1 MRIFAQRIYNSFQ
14 MKHSI
19 ALYGLLSL
27 ALAMPN
33 PTSGQ
38 ADQKT
43 LFFISNSHLD
53 TQWNW
58 DVKTTINEYVRNT
71 MEQNFTRLDKYPN
84 LTFNFEGA
92 IRYMW
97 MKEYYPEQYAKLKT
111 YVQNGRWHISGCAV
125 DANDVMVSSAESIMR
140 NWLYAN
146 QFFKKEFGVRGGY
159 DVMLPDCF
167 GFSYA
172 LPSLARHC
180 GFKGFHT
187 AKLAWGSA
195 EYDQLPPFGIWQGV
209 DGSQIYAVYKPGAYD
224 NHEQYNKNMAN
235 DSEMAAITANNYNKY
250 GVAAEIRYVGP
261 RSDRGGALQD
271 NASSSGENTP
281 YWLNLSAQ
289 TNGAVK
295 VRIATPD
302 EIFDYLDQNKN
313 QKYHVKDGELP
324 MRTHGVG
331 SYTSRT
337 MLKLWN
343 RRNELLADATEKS
356 ASLAQ
361 WLGVQAY
368 PQTAINDAWVRNL
381 WQAHHDGITGT
392 SIPNAYLYSMN
403 DYVLVNKTLANL
415 LKTTTGNIVRAMD
428 TQTEGMPVVVYN
440 PLSFQRT
447 DIVEARLTMPAKP
460 EGLRVFDKDG
470 KEVLSQISSYDDKTG
485 EVVFLFAATV
495 PSLGYAVYDVRF
507 GEASQLTSS
516 LQMNRRSRQLS
527 NGNYRLTLSETGDPS
542 LLIDLANNRQ
552 VLSASQLQMIYDHE
566 DTWPSW
572 EISYTDILRTPTAVD
587 ENVSI
592 TKAEDG
598 PLRKSFRVVKEKDGS
613 QFVQYIR
620 MNALD
625 NRIDIVSEVDWQSHE
640 RMLKANFQMAFSNP
654 KATYDISLGTI
665 ERGNRTADCY
675 EVQGH
680 QWADMSMIDGSYGL
694 SILNDCKYGWDKPTD
709 NSLRLTLIHTPSTGN
724 SYTYQADQDLGVNL
738 FTYSLFPH
746 QGKWSELTQKAAS
759 QLNQPLVAVAAPKHE
774 GALGK
779 EVEFLSVSTD
789 QVAVKAVKKAEETN
803 ELIVRV
809 YEWAGQQHDQVTLTF
824 PTRVLSAREVNG
836 LEEQVGSATTSD
848 NTLTFSISKYQP
860 KTFAVTLAAATTPT
874 DEQTDVAVS
883 LPYNVDMMSYDSKKN
898 DALKS
903 APYAY
908 PAELVPDEVTADGI
922 SFVMGN
928 RSDGQK
934 NAVRCSGQT
943 IDLPA
948 AGRKLYLLAASTE
961 PTGTVGEFVVG
972 DQTYQFEV
980 PYYGGTLGKLDSPYN
995 GGTHYRKQDVALT
1008 TTHSHHISGNSDEQ
1022 YRFLYIYRF
1031 AITLPEGASQ
1041 LKLPSNSSLMVYAA
1055 TVSDT
1060 QVDDI
1065 QPLTTLQTYI
1075 DYQELG
1081 SLSDDGCGEWI
1092 KPSTIV
1098 ASHQNNA
1105 NESAKMAA
1113 DRDEL
1118 TKWCVTASQSQTP
1131 YLEYRFSEPHEICQ
1145 WMVLNAGSESD
1156 DFVTCACK
1164 LQRYDNGKWIDV
1176 DVISGNRD
1184 NKIVRG
1190 VTPFTTD
1197 RVRLQMI
1204 QGEQSGYTTRI
1215 YEFGVYGKPRKVTA
1229 IQQPTTVA
1237 PTSAIRLLG
1246 NSPNPCQGST
1256 QIRCQVPAGIQQ
1268 VTLNILSYDGRI
1280 VCRED
1285 YQVSEGDQTL
1295 LWSGH
1300 LPNGIYLY
1308 RLSTADNR
1316 HSNTQRLIFHK

>member
-1 MRIFAQRIYNSFQ
+1 

-111 YVQNGRWHISGCAV
+111 YVHNGRWHISGCAV

-640 RMLKANFQMAFSNP
+640 RMLKANFQMAFNNP

-680 QWADMSMIDGSYGL
+680 QWADMSTIDGSYGL

-774 GALGK
+774 GTLGK

-789 QVAVKAVKKAEETN
+789 QVAVKAVKKAEESN
-803 ELIVRV
+803 KLIVRV
-809 YEWAGQQHDQVTLTF
+809 YEWAGQQHDKVTLTF

-860 KTFAVTLAAATTPT
+860 KTFAVTLAPAMTPT

-1060 QVDDI
+1060 QADDI

-1131 YLEYRFSEPHEICQ
+1131 YLEYRFSELHEICQ

-1156 DFVTCACK
+1156 DFVTRACK
-1164 LQRYDNGKWIDV
+1164 LQRYANGKWIDV

-1215 YEFGVYGKPRKVTA
+1215 YEFGVYGKPRTVSA

-1285 YQVSEGDQTL
+1285 YQVSEGNQTL

-1316 HSNTQRLIFHK
+1316 HSNTQRLIYHK

>member
-1 MRIFAQRIYNSFQ
+1 

-58 DVKTTINEYVRNT
+58 DVKTTINEYIRNT

-172 LPSLARHC
+172 LPSLAKHC

-368 PQTAINDAWVRNL
+368 PQKAINDAWVRNL

-403 DYVLVNKTLANL
+403 DYVLVNKTLGNL

-428 TQTEGMPVVVYN
+428 TQTVGMPVVVYN

-460 EGLRVFDKDG
+460 KGLRVFDKDG
-470 KEVLSQISSYDDKTG
+470 KEVLSQISSYDEKTG

-516 LQMNRRSRQLS
+516 LRMNRRSRQLS
-527 NGNYRLTLSETGDPS
+527 NGNYRLTLSEKGDPS
-542 LLIDLANNRQ
+542 LLIDLVNNRQ

-640 RMLKANFQMAFSNP
+640 RMLKANFQMAFNNP

-680 QWADMSMIDGSYGL
+680 QWADMSTIDGSYGL

-709 NSLRLTLIHTPSTGN
+709 SSLRLTLIHTPSTGN

-809 YEWAGQQHDQVTLTF
+809 YEWAGQQHDKVTLTF
-824 PTRVLSAREVNG
+824 PKRVLSAREVNG
-836 LEEQVGSATTSD
+836 LEEPIGSATTSN

-860 KTFAVTLAAATTPT
+860 KTFAVRLAAAKTPT

-883 LPYNVDMMSYDSKKN
+883 LPYNVDMMSFDSKKN
-898 DALKS
+898 DALNS

-908 PAELVPDEVTADGI
+908 PAELVPDVVTADGI

-928 RSDGQK
+928 RSDGQN

-943 IDLPA
+943 IGLPA

-980 PYYGGTLGKLDSPYN
+980 PYYSGTLGQLDSPYN

-1060 QVDDI
+1060 QADDI
-1065 QPLTTLQTYI
+1065 QPLTTLQTNI

-1092 KPSTIV
+1092 KPSYIV

-1118 TKWCVTASQSQTP
+1118 TKWCVTAGKSQAP
-1131 YLEYRFSEPHEICQ
+1131 YLEYRFSEPREICQ

-1156 DFVTCACK
+1156 DYVTRACK

-1190 VTPFTTD
+1190 VTPFTTK

-1215 YEFGVYGKPRKVTA
+1215 YEFGVYGKPRTVTA

-1237 PTSAIRLLG
+1237 PTSVIRLLG

-1285 YQVSEGDQTL
+1285 YQVSEGNQTL

-1316 HSNTQRLIFHK
+1316 HSNTQRLIYHK

>member
-1 MRIFAQRIYNSFQ
+1 

-27 ALAMPN
+27 ALAIPN

-84 LTFNFEGA
+84 LKFNFEGA

-195 EYDQLPPFGIWQGV
+195 VYDQLPPFGIWQGV

-302 EIFDYLDQNKN
+302 EIFDYLDKNKN

-324 MRTHGVG
+324 MRSHGVG

-368 PQTAINDAWVRNL
+368 PQKAINDAWVRNL

-403 DYVLVNKTLANL
+403 DYVLVNKTLGNL

-470 KEVLSQISSYDDKTG
+470 KEVLSQISSYDKKTG

-495 PSLGYAVYDVRF
+495 PSLGYSVYDVRF

-516 LQMNRRSRQLS
+516 LRMDRRSHQLS

-542 LLIDLANNRQ
+542 QLIDLANNRQ

-572 EISYTDILRTPTAVD
+572 EISYTDILRTPTAVN

-640 RMLKANFQMAFSNP
+640 RMLKANFQMAFNNP

-680 QWADMSMIDGSYGL
+680 QWADMSTIDGSYGL

-709 NSLRLTLIHTPSTGN
+709 SSLRLTLIHTPSTGN

-809 YEWAGQQHDQVTLTF
+809 YEWAGQQHDKVTLTF
-824 PTRVLSAREVNG
+824 PKRVLSAREVNG
-836 LEEQVGSATTSD
+836 LEEPVGSATTS
-848 NTLTFSISKYQP
+848 NKTLTFSISKYQP
-860 KTFAVTLAAATTPT
+860 KTFAVRLAPAKTPT
-874 DEQTDVAVS
+874 DEQTDDAVS

-898 DALKS
+898 DALRS

-908 PAELVPDEVTADGI
+908 PAELVPDVVTADGI

-948 AGRKLYLLAASTE
+948 SGRKLYLLAASTE

-980 PYYGGTLGKLDSPYN
+980 PYYGGTLGQLDSPYN

-1060 QVDDI
+1060 QADDI
-1065 QPLTTLQTYI
+1065 QPLTTLQTNI

-1081 SLSDDGCGEWI
+1081 SLSDDDCGEWI
-1092 KPSTIV
+1092 KPSNIW
-1098 ASHQNNA
+1098 ASHKNNA

-1131 YLEYRFSEPHEICQ
+1131 YLEYRFSEPREICQ

-1156 DFVTCACK
+1156 DYVTRACK

-1176 DVISGNRD
+1176 DEISGNRD

-1190 VTPFTTD
+1190 VTPFTTK

-1215 YEFGVYGKPRKVTA
+1215 YEFGVYGKPRTVTA

-1237 PTSAIRLLG
+1237 PTSVIRLLG

-1285 YQVSEGDQTL
+1285 YQVSEGNQTL

-1316 HSNTQRLIFHK
+1316 HSNTQRLIYHK

>member
-1 MRIFAQRIYNSFQ
+1 

-84 LTFNFEGA
+84 LKFNFEGA

-302 EIFDYLDQNKN
+302 EIFDYLDKNKN

-324 MRTHGVG
+324 MRSHGVG

-368 PQTAINDAWVRNL
+368 PQKAINDAWVRNL
-381 WQAHHDGITGT
+381 WQSHHDGITGT

-403 DYVLVNKTLANL
+403 DYVLVNKTLGNL

-470 KEVLSQISSYDDKTG
+470 KEVLSQISSYDEKTG

-516 LQMNRRSRQLS
+516 LRMDRRSHQLS

-542 LLIDLANNRQ
+542 QLIDLANNRQ

-572 EISYTDILRTPTAVD
+572 EISYTDILRTPTAVN
-587 ENVSI
+587 ENVNI

-640 RMLKANFQMAFSNP
+640 RMLKANFQMAFNNP

-680 QWADMSMIDGSYGL
+680 QWADMSTIDGSYGL

-709 NSLRLTLIHTPSTGN
+709 SSLRLTLIHTPSTGN

-789 QVAVKAVKKAEETN
+789 QVAVKAVKKAEESN
-803 ELIVRV
+803 KLIVRV
-809 YEWAGQQHDQVTLTF
+809 YEWAGQQHDKVTLTF

-836 LEEQVGSATTSD
+836 LEEPVGSATTS
-848 NTLTFSISKYQP
+848 NKTLTFSISKYQP
-860 KTFAVTLAAATTPT
+860 KTFAVTLAAAKTPT
-874 DEQTDVAVS
+874 DKQTDDAVS

-898 DALKS
+898 DALRS

-908 PAELVPDEVTADGI
+908 PAELVPDVVTADGI

-928 RSDGQK
+928 RSDGQN

-980 PYYGGTLGKLDSPYN
+980 PYYGGTLGQLDSPYN

-1008 TTHSHHISGNSDEQ
+1008 TTHSHHIKGNSDEQ

-1060 QVDDI
+1060 QADDI

-1092 KPSTIV
+1092 KPSLIW
-1098 ASHQNNA
+1098 ASHKNND

-1156 DFVTCACK
+1156 DYVTRACK

-1176 DVISGNRD
+1176 DVISDNRD

-1190 VTPFTTD
+1190 VTPFTTN

-1215 YEFGVYGKPRKVTA
+1215 YEFGVYGKPRTVTA

-1285 YQVSEGDQTL
+1285 YQVSEGNQTL

-1316 HSNTQRLIFHK
+1316 HSNTQRLIYHK

>member
-1 MRIFAQRIYNSFQ
+1 

-209 DGSQIYAVYKPGAYD
+209 DGSQVYAVYKPGAYD

-447 DIVEARLTMPAKP
+447 DIVEARLTMPAQP

-507 GEASQLTSS
+507 GEPSRLTSS

-640 RMLKANFQMAFSNP
+640 RMLKANFQMAFNNP

-680 QWADMSMIDGSYGL
+680 QWADMSTIDGSYGL

-860 KTFAVTLAAATTPT
+860 KTFAVTLAPAMTPT

-1060 QVDDI
+1060 QADDI

-1118 TKWCVTASQSQTP
+1118 TKWCVTAGKSQTP

-1156 DFVTCACK
+1156 DYVTRACK

-1215 YEFGVYGKPRKVTA
+1215 YEFGVYGKPRTVTA

-1316 HSNTQRLIFHK
+1316 HSNTQRLIYHK

>member
-1 MRIFAQRIYNSFQ
+1 

-27 ALAMPN
+27 ALAIPN

-302 EIFDYLDQNKN
+302 EIFDYLDKNKN

-324 MRTHGVG
+324 MRSHGVG

-368 PQTAINDAWVRNL
+368 PQKAINDAWVRNL

-470 KEVLSQISSYDDKTG
+470 KEVLSQISSYDEKTG

-542 LLIDLANNRQ
+542 QLIDLANNRQ

-572 EISYTDILRTPTAVD
+572 EISYTDILRTPTAVN
-587 ENVSI
+587 ENVNI

-640 RMLKANFQMAFSNP
+640 RMLKANFQMAFNNP

-680 QWADMSMIDGSYGL
+680 QWADMSTIDGSYGL

-709 NSLRLTLIHTPSTGN
+709 SSLRLTLIHTPSTGN
-724 SYTYQADQDLGVNL
+724 SYTYQANQDLGVNL

-789 QVAVKAVKKAEETN
+789 QVAVKAVKKAEESN
-803 ELIVRV
+803 KLIVRV
-809 YEWAGQQHDQVTLTF
+809 YEWAGQQHDKVTLTF

-836 LEEQVGSATTSD
+836 LEEPVGSATTS
-848 NTLTFSISKYQP
+848 NKTLTFSISKYQP
-860 KTFAVTLAAATTPT
+860 KTFAVTLAAAKTPT
-874 DEQTDVAVS
+874 DEQTDDAVS

-898 DALKS
+898 DALRS

-908 PAELVPDEVTADGI
+908 PAELVPDVVTADGI

-928 RSDGQK
+928 RSDGQN

-980 PYYGGTLGKLDSPYN
+980 PYYGGTLGQLDSPYN

-1041 LKLPSNSSLMVYAA
+1041 LKLPYNSNLMVYAA

-1060 QVDDI
+1060 QADDI
-1065 QPLTTLQTYI
+1065 QPLTTLQTNI

-1092 KPSTIV
+1092 KPSYIW
-1098 ASHQNNA
+1098 ASHKNNA

-1131 YLEYRFSEPHEICQ
+1131 CLEYRFSEPREICQ

-1156 DFVTCACK
+1156 DYVTRACK

-1190 VTPFTTD
+1190 VTPFTTN

-1215 YEFGVYGKPRKVTA
+1215 YEFGVYGKPRTVTA

-1237 PTSAIRLLG
+1237 PTSVIRLLG

-1285 YQVSEGDQTL
+1285 YQVSEGNQTL

-1316 HSNTQRLIFHK
+1316 HSNTQRLIYHK

>member
-1 MRIFAQRIYNSFQ
+1 

-33 PTSGQ
+33 PTSAQ

-58 DVKTTINEYVRNT
+58 DVKTTINEYIRNT

-84 LTFNFEGA
+84 LKFNFEGA

-111 YVQNGRWHISGCAV
+111 YVHNGRWHISGCAV

-302 EIFDYLDQNKN
+302 EIFDYLDKNKN

-368 PQTAINDAWVRNL
+368 PQKAINDAWVRNL
-381 WQAHHDGITGT
+381 WQSHHDGITGT

-403 DYVLVNKTLANL
+403 DYVLVNKTLGNL

-470 KEVLSQISSYDDKTG
+470 KEVLSQISSYDEKTG

-516 LQMNRRSRQLS
+516 LRMDRLSHQLS

-542 LLIDLANNRQ
+542 QLIDLANNRQ

-572 EISYTDILRTPTAVD
+572 EISYTDILRTPTAVN

-640 RMLKANFQMAFSNP
+640 RMLKANFQMAFNNP

-680 QWADMSMIDGSYGL
+680 QWADMSTIDGSYGL

-774 GALGK
+774 GTLGK
-779 EVEFLSVSTD
+779 EIEFLSVSTD
-789 QVAVKAVKKAEETN
+789 QVAVKAVKKAEESN
-803 ELIVRV
+803 KLIVRV
-809 YEWAGQQHDQVTLTF
+809 YEWAGQQHDKVTLTF

-836 LEEQVGSATTSD
+836 LEEPVGSATTS
-848 NTLTFSISKYQP
+848 NKTLTFSISKYQP
-860 KTFAVTLAAATTPT
+860 KTFAVTLAAAKTPT
-874 DEQTDVAVS
+874 DKQTDDAVS

-908 PAELVPDEVTADGI
+908 PAELVPDVVTADGI

-928 RSDGQK
+928 RSDGQN

-980 PYYGGTLGKLDSPYN
+980 PYYGGTLGQLDSPYN

-1008 TTHSHHISGNSDEQ
+1008 TTHSHHIKGNSDEQ

-1060 QVDDI
+1060 QADDI

-1092 KPSTIV
+1092 KPSLIW
-1098 ASHQNNA
+1098 ASHKNND

-1156 DFVTCACK
+1156 DYVTRACK

-1176 DVISGNRD
+1176 DVISDNRD

-1190 VTPFTTD
+1190 VTPFTTN

-1215 YEFGVYGKPRKVTA
+1215 YEFGVYGKPRTVTA

-1237 PTSAIRLLG
+1237 PTSAIHLLG

-1285 YQVSEGDQTL
+1285 YQVSEGNQTL

-1316 HSNTQRLIFHK
+1316 HSNTQRLIYHK

>member
-1 MRIFAQRIYNSFQ
+1 M
-14 MKHSI
+14 
-19 ALYGLLSL
+19 SL

>member
-1 MRIFAQRIYNSFQ
+1 

-27 ALAMPN
+27 ALAIPN

-84 LTFNFEGA
+84 LKFNFEGA

-111 YVQNGRWHISGCAV
+111 YVHNGRWHISGCAV

-271 NASSSGENTP
+271 NAASSGENTP

-302 EIFDYLDQNKN
+302 EIFDYLDKNKN

-368 PQTAINDAWVRNL
+368 PQKAINDAWVRNL

-403 DYVLVNKTLANL
+403 DYVLVNKTLGNL

-470 KEVLSQISSYDDKTG
+470 KEVLSQISSYDEKTG

-495 PSLGYAVYDVRF
+495 PSLGYSVYDVRF

-516 LQMNRRSRQLS
+516 LRMDRRSHQLS

-542 LLIDLANNRQ
+542 QLIDLANNRQ

-572 EISYTDILRTPTAVD
+572 EISYTDILRTPTAVN

-640 RMLKANFQMAFSNP
+640 RMLKANFQMAFNNP

-680 QWADMSMIDGSYGL
+680 QWADMSTIDGSYGL

-709 NSLRLTLIHTPSTGN
+709 SSLRLTLIHTPSTGN

-789 QVAVKAVKKAEETN
+789 QVAVKAVKKAEESN
-803 ELIVRV
+803 KLIVRV
-809 YEWAGQQHDQVTLTF
+809 YEWAGQQHDKVTLTF

-836 LEEQVGSATTSD
+836 LEEPVGSATYS
-848 NTLTFSISKYQP
+848 NKTLTFSISKYQP
-860 KTFAVTLAAATTPT
+860 KTFAVTLAAAKTPT
-874 DEQTDVAVS
+874 DKQTDDAVS
-883 LPYNVDMMSYDSKKN
+883 LPYNVDMMSYDSKKS

-908 PAELVPDEVTADGI
+908 PAELVPDVVTADGI

-928 RSDGQK
+928 RSDGQN

-980 PYYGGTLGKLDSPYN
+980 PYYGGTLGQLDSPYN

-1008 TTHSHHISGNSDEQ
+1008 TTHSHHIKGNSDEQ

-1060 QVDDI
+1060 QADDI

-1092 KPSTIV
+1092 KPSLIW
-1098 ASHQNNA
+1098 ASHKNND

-1156 DFVTCACK
+1156 DYVTRACK

-1176 DVISGNRD
+1176 DVISDNRD

-1190 VTPFTTD
+1190 VTPFTTN

-1215 YEFGVYGKPRKVTA
+1215 YEFGVYGKPRTVTA

-1237 PTSAIRLLG
+1237 PTSAIHLLG

-1285 YQVSEGDQTL
+1285 YQVSEGNQTL

-1316 HSNTQRLIFHK
+1316 HSNTQRLIYHK

>member
-1 MRIFAQRIYNSFQ
+1 

-58 DVKTTINEYVRNT
+58 DVKTTINEYIRNT

-302 EIFDYLDQNKN
+302 EIFDYLDKNKN

-368 PQTAINDAWVRNL
+368 PQKAINDAWVRNL

-470 KEVLSQISSYDDKTG
+470 KEVLSQISSYDDTTG

-516 LQMNRRSRQLS
+516 LEMNRRSRQLS

-552 VLSASQLQMIYDHE
+552 VLNASQLQMIYDHE

-572 EISYTDILRTPTAVD
+572 EISYTDILRTPTAVN

-598 PLRKSFRVVKEKDGS
+598 PLRKSFKVVKEKDGS

-680 QWADMSMIDGSYGL
+680 QWADMSTIDGSYGL

-709 NSLRLTLIHTPSTGN
+709 SSLRLTLIHTPSTGN

-809 YEWAGQQHDQVTLTF
+809 YEWAGQQHDKVTLTF
-824 PTRVLSAREVNG
+824 PKRVLSAREVNG
-836 LEEQVGSATTSD
+836 LEEPIGSATTSN

-860 KTFAVTLAAATTPT
+860 KTFAVKLAAATTPT
-874 DEQTDVAVS
+874 DKQTDVAVS

-898 DALKS
+898 DALPS

-908 PAELVPDEVTADGI
+908 PAELVPDVVTADGI

-928 RSDGQK
+928 RSDGKK

-961 PTGTVGEFVVG
+961 PTGTIGEFVVG

-980 PYYGGTLGKLDSPYN
+980 PYYGGTLGQLDSPYN

-1031 AITLPEGASQ
+1031 AMTLPEGASQ

-1060 QVDDI
+1060 QADDI
-1065 QPLTTLQTYI
+1065 QPLTKLQTNI

-1092 KPSTIV
+1092 KPSYIRY
-1098 ASHQNNA
+1098 SHQNNA

-1131 YLEYRFSEPHEICQ
+1131 YLEYRFSEPREICQ

-1156 DFVTCACK
+1156 DYVTRACK

-1190 VTPFTTD
+1190 VTPFTTKG
-1197 RVRLQMI
+1197 VRLQMI

-1215 YEFGVYGKPRKVTA
+1215 YEFGVYGKPRTVTA

-1237 PTSAIRLLG
+1237 PTSVIRLLG

-1285 YQVSEGDQTL
+1285 YQVSEGNQTL

-1316 HSNTQRLIFHK
+1316 HSNTQRLIYHK

>member
-1 MRIFAQRIYNSFQ
+1 

-33 PTSGQ
+33 PTSAQ

-58 DVKTTINEYVRNT
+58 DVKTTINEYIRNT

-84 LTFNFEGA
+84 LKFNFEGA

-111 YVQNGRWHISGCAV
+111 YVHNGRWHISGCAV

-302 EIFDYLDQNKN
+302 EIFDYLDKNKN

-343 RRNELLADATEKS
+343 RRNELFADATEKS

-368 PQTAINDAWVRNL
+368 PQKAINDAWVRNL

-403 DYVLVNKTLANL
+403 DYVLVNKTLGNL

-470 KEVLSQISSYDDKTG
+470 KEVLSQISSYDEKTG

-516 LQMNRRSRQLS
+516 LRMDRSSHQLS

-542 LLIDLANNRQ
+542 QLIDLANNRQ

-572 EISYTDILRTPTAVD
+572 EISYTDILRTPTAVN

-640 RMLKANFQMAFSNP
+640 RMLKANFQMAFNNP

-680 QWADMSMIDGSYGL
+680 QWADMSTIDGSYGL

-709 NSLRLTLIHTPSTGN
+709 SSLRLTLIHTPSTGN

-789 QVAVKAVKKAEETN
+789 QVAVKAVKKAEESN
-803 ELIVRV
+803 KLIVRV
-809 YEWAGQQHDQVTLTF
+809 YEWAGQQHDKVTLTF

-836 LEEQVGSATTSD
+836 LEEPVGSATTR
-848 NTLTFSISKYQP
+848 NKTLTFSISKYQP
-860 KTFAVTLAAATTPT
+860 KTFAVTLADAKTPT
-874 DEQTDVAVS
+874 DEQTDDHVS

-908 PAELVPDEVTADGI
+908 PAELVPDVVTADGI

-928 RSDGQK
+928 RSDGQN

-980 PYYGGTLGKLDSPYN
+980 PYYGGTLGQLDSPYN

-1060 QVDDI
+1060 QADDI
-1065 QPLTTLQTYI
+1065 QPLTTLQTNI

-1081 SLSDDGCGEWI
+1081 SLSDDDCGEWI
-1092 KPSTIV
+1092 KPSYIW

-1131 YLEYRFSEPHEICQ
+1131 YLEYRFSEPREICQ

-1156 DFVTCACK
+1156 DYVTRACK

-1176 DVISGNRD
+1176 DEISGNRD

-1190 VTPFTTD
+1190 VTPFTTK

-1215 YEFGVYGKPRKVTA
+1215 YEFGVYGKPRTVTA

-1237 PTSAIRLLG
+1237 PTSVIRLLG

-1285 YQVSEGDQTL
+1285 YQVSEGNQTL

-1316 HSNTQRLIFHK
+1316 HSNTQRLIYHK

>member
-1 MRIFAQRIYNSFQ
+1 

-33 PTSGQ
+33 PTSAQ

-58 DVKTTINEYVRNT
+58 DVKTTINEYIRNT

-84 LTFNFEGA
+84 LKFNFEGA

-111 YVQNGRWHISGCAV
+111 YVHNGRWHISGCAV

-271 NASSSGENTP
+271 NAASSGENTP

-302 EIFDYLDQNKN
+302 EIFDYLDKNKN

-368 PQTAINDAWVRNL
+368 PQKAINDAWVRNL

-403 DYVLVNKTLANL
+403 DYVLVNKTLGNL

-447 DIVEARLTMPAKP
+447 DIVEARLTMPAQPK
-460 EGLRVFDKDG
+460 GLRVFDKDG
-470 KEVLSQISSYDDKTG
+470 KEVLSQISSYDEKTG

-516 LQMNRRSRQLS
+516 LRMDRRSHQLS

-542 LLIDLANNRQ
+542 QLIDLANNRQ

-572 EISYTDILRTPTAVD
+572 EISYTDILRTPTAVN
-587 ENVSI
+587 ENVNI

-640 RMLKANFQMAFSNP
+640 RMLKANFQMAFNNP

-680 QWADMSMIDGSYGL
+680 QWADMSTIDGSYGL

-709 NSLRLTLIHTPSTGN
+709 SSLRLTLIHTPSTGN

-789 QVAVKAVKKAEETN
+789 QVAVKAVKKAEESN
-803 ELIVRV
+803 KLIVRV
-809 YEWAGQQHDQVTLTF
+809 YEWAGQQHDKVTLTF

-836 LEEQVGSATTSD
+836 LEEPVGSATYS
-848 NTLTFSISKYQP
+848 NKTLTFSISKYQP
-860 KTFAVTLAAATTPT
+860 KTFAVTLAAAKTPT
-874 DEQTDVAVS
+874 DKQTDDAVS

-898 DALKS
+898 DALRS

-908 PAELVPDEVTADGI
+908 PAELVPDVVTADGI

-948 AGRKLYLLAASTE
+948 SGRKLYLLAASTE

-980 PYYGGTLGKLDSPYN
+980 PYYGGTLGQLDSPYN

-1060 QVDDI
+1060 QADDI
-1065 QPLTTLQTYI
+1065 QPLTTLQTNI

-1081 SLSDDGCGEWI
+1081 SLSDDDCGEWI
-1092 KPSTIV
+1092 KPSNIV
-1098 ASHQNNA
+1098 ASHQNND

-1131 YLEYRFSEPHEICQ
+1131 YLEYRFSEPREICQ

-1156 DFVTCACK
+1156 DYVTRDCK

-1176 DVISGNRD
+1176 DEISGNRD

-1190 VTPFTTD
+1190 VTPFTTK

-1215 YEFGVYGKPRKVTA
+1215 YEFGVYGKPRTVTA

-1237 PTSAIRLLG
+1237 PTSVIRLLG

-1285 YQVSEGDQTL
+1285 YQVSEGNQTL

-1316 HSNTQRLIFHK
+1316 HSNTQRLIYHK

>member
-1 MRIFAQRIYNSFQ
+1 

-19 ALYGLLSL
+19 VLYGLLSL

-53 TQWNW
+53 SQWNW

-71 MEQNFTRLDKYPN
+71 MEQNFTRLDKYPY
-84 LTFNFEGA
+84 LKFNFEGA

-172 LPSLARHC
+172 LPSLAKHC

-195 EYDQLPPFGIWQGV
+195 GYDQLPPFGIWQGV

-235 DSEMAAITANNYNKY
+235 DSEMAAITADNYNKY

-361 WLGVQAY
+361 WLGVQTY

-470 KEVLSQISSYDDKTG
+470 KEVLSQISSYDDTTG

-542 LLIDLANNRQ
+542 LLIDLANNRK

-640 RMLKANFQMAFSNP
+640 RMLKANFQMAFNNP

-680 QWADMSMIDGSYGL
+680 QWADMSTIDGSYGL

-709 NSLRLTLIHTPSTGN
+709 SSLRLTLIHTPSTGN

-779 EVEFLSVSTD
+779 EVEFLSVSSD

-809 YEWAGQQHDQVTLTF
+809 YEWAGQQHDKVNLTF
-824 PTRVLSAREVNG
+824 PARVLSAREVNG
-836 LEEQVGSATTSD
+836 LEEPIGSATTSA

-860 KTFAVTLAAATTPT
+860 KTFAVRLAAATTPA

-883 LPYNVDMMSYDSKKN
+883 LPYNVDMMSYESKKN

-908 PAELVPDEVTADGI
+908 PAELVPDVVTADGI

-928 RSDGQK
+928 RSDGQE

-948 AGRKLYLLAASTE
+948 AAGRKLYLLAASTE
-961 PTGTVGEFVVG
+961 ATGTVGEFVVG

-980 PYYGGTLGKLDSPYN
+980 PYYGGTLGQLDSPYN

-1022 YRFLYIYRF
+1022 YRFLYMYRF
-1031 AITLPEGASQ
+1031 AMTLPEGASQ
-1041 LKLPSNSSLMVYAA
+1041 LILPSNSSLMVYAA

-1060 QVDDI
+1060 QADDI

-1081 SLSDDGCGEWI
+1081 SLSDDACGEWI
-1092 KPSTIV
+1092 KPSNIW

-1118 TKWCVTASQSQTP
+1118 TKWCVTANQSQTP
-1131 YLEYRFSEPHEICQ
+1131 YLEYRFSEPREICQ

-1156 DFVTCACK
+1156 DYVTRACK
-1164 LQRYDNGKWIDV
+1164 LQRFDNGKWIDV

-1190 VTPFTTD
+1190 VTPFTTN

-1215 YEFGVYGKPRKVTA
+1215 YEFGVYGKPRTVTA

-1237 PTSAIRLLG
+1237 PTSTIRLLG

-1285 YQVSEGDQTL
+1285 YQVSEGNQTL

>member
-1 MRIFAQRIYNSFQ
+1 

-58 DVKTTINEYVRNT
+58 DVKTTINEYIRNT

-261 RSDRGGALQD
+261 HSDRGGALQD

-281 YWLNLSAQ
+281 CWLNLSAQ

-302 EIFDYLDQNKN
+302 EIFDYLDKNKN

-368 PQTAINDAWVRNL
+368 PQKAINDAWVRNL

-403 DYVLVNKTLANL
+403 DYVLVNKTLGNL

-428 TQTEGMPVVVYN
+428 TQTKGMPVVVYN

-470 KEVLSQISSYDDKTG
+470 KEVLSQISSYDDRTG

-495 PSLGYAVYDVRF
+495 LSLGYAVYDVRF

-516 LQMNRRSRQLS
+516 LRMNRRSRQLS
-527 NGNYRLTLSETGDPS
+527 NGNYRLTLSEKGDPS
-542 LLIDLANNRQ
+542 QLIDLANNRQ

-640 RMLKANFQMAFSNP
+640 RMLKANFQMAFNNP

-680 QWADMSMIDGSYGL
+680 QWADMSTTDGSYGL

-709 NSLRLTLIHTPSTGN
+709 SSLRLTLIHTPSTGN

-809 YEWAGQQHDQVTLTF
+809 YEWAGQQHDKVTLTF

-836 LEEQVGSATTSD
+836 LEEQVGSATTSN

-860 KTFAVTLAAATTPT
+860 KTFAVRLEPATTPT
-874 DEQTDVAVS
+874 DEQTDDAVS

-898 DALKS
+898 DALRS

-908 PAELVPDEVTADGI
+908 PAELVPDVVTADGI

-928 RSDGQK
+928 RSDGQN

-943 IDLPA
+943 IGLPA

-980 PYYGGTLGKLDSPYN
+980 PYYGGTLGQLDSPYN

-1060 QVDDI
+1060 QADDI
-1065 QPLTTLQTYI
+1065 QPLTKLQTNI

-1092 KPSTIV
+1092 KPSNIV

-1118 TKWCVTASQSQTP
+1118 TKWCVTAGKSQTP
-1131 YLEYRFSEPHEICQ
+1131 YLEYRFSEPREICQ

-1156 DFVTCACK
+1156 DYVTRACK

-1190 VTPFTTD
+1190 VTPFTTK

-1215 YEFGVYGKPRKVTA
+1215 YEFGVYGKPRTVTA

-1237 PTSAIRLLG
+1237 PTSVIRLLG

-1268 VTLNILSYDGRI
+1268 VTLNILSNDGRI

-1285 YQVSEGDQTL
+1285 YQVSEGNQTL

-1316 HSNTQRLIFHK
+1316 HSNTQRLIYHK

>member
-1 MRIFAQRIYNSFQ
+1 

-33 PTSGQ
+33 PTSAQ

-58 DVKTTINEYVRNT
+58 DVKTTINEYIRNT

-84 LTFNFEGA
+84 LKFNFEGA

-111 YVQNGRWHISGCAV
+111 YVHNGRWHISGCAV

-302 EIFDYLDQNKN
+302 EIFDYLDKNKN

-368 PQTAINDAWVRNL
+368 PQKAINDAWVRNL

-403 DYVLVNKTLANL
+403 DYVLVNKTLGNL

-470 KEVLSQISSYDDKTG
+470 KEVLSQISSYDEKTG

-516 LQMNRRSRQLS
+516 LRMDRSSHQLS

-542 LLIDLANNRQ
+542 QLIDLANNRQ

-572 EISYTDILRTPTAVD
+572 EISYTDILRTPTAVN

-640 RMLKANFQMAFSNP
+640 RMLKANFQMAFNNP

-680 QWADMSMIDGSYGL
+680 QWADMSTIDGSYGL

-709 NSLRLTLIHTPSTGN
+709 SSLRLTLIHTPSTGN

-789 QVAVKAVKKAEETN
+789 QVAVKAVKKAEESN
-803 ELIVRV
+803 KLIVRV
-809 YEWAGQQHDQVTLTF
+809 YEWAGQQHDKVTLTF

-836 LEEQVGSATTSD
+836 LEEPVGSATTR
-848 NTLTFSISKYQP
+848 NKTLTFSISKYQP
-860 KTFAVTLAAATTPT
+860 KTFAVTLADAKTPT
-874 DEQTDVAVS
+874 DEQTDDHVS

-908 PAELVPDEVTADGI
+908 PAELVPDVVTADGI

-928 RSDGQK
+928 RSDGQN

-980 PYYGGTLGKLDSPYN
+980 PYYGGTLGQLDSPYN

-1008 TTHSHHISGNSDEQ
+1008 TTHSHHIKGNSDEQ

-1041 LKLPSNSSLMVYAA
+1041 LKLPSNSNLMVYAA

-1060 QVDDI
+1060 QADDI

-1075 DYQELG
+1075 DYQEPG

-1092 KPSTIV
+1092 KPSLIW
-1098 ASHQNNA
+1098 ASHKNND

-1156 DFVTCACK
+1156 DYVTRACK

-1176 DVISGNRD
+1176 DVISDNRD

-1190 VTPFTTD
+1190 VTPFTTN

-1215 YEFGVYGKPRKVTA
+1215 YEFGVYGKPRTVTA

-1237 PTSAIRLLG
+1237 PTSAIHLLG

-1285 YQVSEGDQTL
+1285 YQVSEGNQTL

-1316 HSNTQRLIFHK
+1316 HSNTQRLIYHK

>member
-1 MRIFAQRIYNSFQ
+1 

-19 ALYGLLSL
+19 VLYGLLSL

-53 TQWNW
+53 SQWNW

-84 LTFNFEGA
+84 LKFNFEGA

-111 YVQNGRWHISGCAV
+111 YVQNGRWNISGCAV

-172 LPSLARHC
+172 LPSLAKHC

-195 EYDQLPPFGIWQGV
+195 GYDQLPPFGIWQGV

-235 DSEMAAITANNYNKY
+235 DSEMAAITADNYNKY

-361 WLGVQAY
+361 WLGVQTY

-381 WQAHHDGITGT
+381 WQAQHDGITGT

-470 KEVLSQISSYDDKTG
+470 KEVLSQISSYDDTTG

-542 LLIDLANNRQ
+542 LLIDLANNRK

-640 RMLKANFQMAFSNP
+640 RMLKANFQMAFNNP

-665 ERGNRTADCY
+665 ERGNRTSDCY

-680 QWADMSMIDGSYGL
+680 QWADMSTIDGSYGL

-709 NSLRLTLIHTPSTGN
+709 SSLRLTLIHTPATGN
-724 SYTYQADQDLGVNL
+724 SYTHQAHQDLGVNL

-809 YEWAGQQHDQVTLTF
+809 YEWAGQQHDKVTLTF

-836 LEEQVGSATTSD
+836 LEEPIGSATTSA

-860 KTFAVTLAAATTPT
+860 KTFAVRLAAATPPT
-874 DEQTDVAVS
+874 DKQTDVAVS
-883 LPYNVDMMSYDSKKN
+883 LPYNVDMMSYESKKN

-908 PAELVPDEVTADGI
+908 PAELVPDVVTADGI

-928 RSDGQK
+928 RSDGQE

-943 IDLPA
+943 IDLPAA

-980 PYYGGTLGKLDSPYN
+980 PYYGGTLGQLDSPYN

-1022 YRFLYIYRF
+1022 YRFLYMYRF
-1031 AITLPEGASQ
+1031 AMTLPEGASQ

-1060 QVDDI
+1060 QADDI

-1081 SLSDDGCGEWI
+1081 SLSDDACGEWI
-1092 KPSTIV
+1092 KPSYIR
-1098 ASHQNNA
+1098 ASHQNND

-1131 YLEYRFSEPHEICQ
+1131 YLEYRFSEPREICQ

-1156 DFVTCACK
+1156 DYVTRACK

-1190 VTPFTTD
+1190 VTPFTTN

-1204 QGEQSGYTTRI
+1204 QGEQSGYITRI
-1215 YEFGVYGKPRKVTA
+1215 YEFGVYGKPRTVTA

-1237 PTSAIRLLG
+1237 PTSTIRLLG

-1285 YQVSEGDQTL
+1285 YQVSEGNQTL

>member
-1 MRIFAQRIYNSFQ
+1 

-33 PTSGQ
+33 PTSAQ

-58 DVKTTINEYVRNT
+58 DVKTTINEYIRNT

-111 YVQNGRWHISGCAV
+111 YVHNGRWHISGCAV

-302 EIFDYLDQNKN
+302 EIFDYLDKNKN

-324 MRTHGVG
+324 MRSHGVG

-368 PQTAINDAWVRNL
+368 PQKAINDAWVRNL
-381 WQAHHDGITGT
+381 WQSHHDGITGT

-403 DYVLVNKTLANL
+403 DYVLVNKTLGNL

-470 KEVLSQISSYDDKTG
+470 KEVLSQISSYDEKTG

-516 LQMNRRSRQLS
+516 LRMDRLSHQLS

-542 LLIDLANNRQ
+542 QLIDLANNRQ

-572 EISYTDILRTPTAVD
+572 EISYTDILRTPTAVN

-640 RMLKANFQMAFSNP
+640 RMLKANFQMAFNNP

-680 QWADMSMIDGSYGL
+680 QWADMSTIDGSYGL

-774 GALGK
+774 GTLGK
-779 EVEFLSVSTD
+779 EIEFLSVSTD
-789 QVAVKAVKKAEETN
+789 QVAVKAVKKAEESN

-809 YEWAGQQHDQVTLTF
+809 YEWAGQQHDKVTLTF

-836 LEEQVGSATTSD
+836 LEEPVGSATTS
-848 NTLTFSISKYQP
+848 NKTLTFSISKYQP
-860 KTFAVTLAAATTPT
+860 KTFAVTLAAAKTPT
-874 DEQTDVAVS
+874 DKQTDDAVS

-908 PAELVPDEVTADGI
+908 PAELVPDVVTADGI

-928 RSDGQK
+928 RSDGQN

-980 PYYGGTLGKLDSPYN
+980 PYYGGTLGQLDSPYN

-1008 TTHSHHISGNSDEQ
+1008 TTHSHHIKGNSDEQ

-1060 QVDDI
+1060 QADDI

-1092 KPSTIV
+1092 KPSLIW
-1098 ASHQNNA
+1098 ASHKNND

-1156 DFVTCACK
+1156 DYVTRACK

-1176 DVISGNRD
+1176 DVISDNRD

-1190 VTPFTTD
+1190 VTPFTTN

-1215 YEFGVYGKPRKVTA
+1215 YEFGVYGKPRTVTA

-1237 PTSAIRLLG
+1237 PTSAIHLLG

-1285 YQVSEGDQTL
+1285 YQVSEGNQTL

-1316 HSNTQRLIFHK
+1316 HSNTQRLIYHK

>member
-1 MRIFAQRIYNSFQ
+1 

-19 ALYGLLSL
+19 VLYGLLSL

-53 TQWNW
+53 SQWNW

-235 DSEMAAITANNYNKY
+235 DSEMAAITADNYNKY

-361 WLGVQAY
+361 WLGVQTY

-381 WQAHHDGITGT
+381 WQAQHDGITGT

-470 KEVLSQISSYDDKTG
+470 KEVLSQISSYDDTTG

-542 LLIDLANNRQ
+542 LLIDLANNRK

-640 RMLKANFQMAFSNP
+640 RMLKANFQMAFNNP

-680 QWADMSMIDGSYGL
+680 QWADMSTIDGSYGL

-709 NSLRLTLIHTPSTGN
+709 SSLRLTLIHTPSTGN
-724 SYTYQADQDLGVNL
+724 SYTHQAHQDLGVNL

-779 EVEFLSVSTD
+779 EVKFLSVSTD

-809 YEWAGQQHDQVTLTF
+809 YEWAGQQHDKVTLTF
-824 PTRVLSAREVNG
+824 PKRVLSAREVNG
-836 LEEQVGSATTSD
+836 LEEPIGSATTSA

-860 KTFAVTLAAATTPT
+860 KTFAVTLAAATPPA
-874 DEQTDVAVS
+874 DKQTDVAVS
-883 LPYNVDMMSYDSKKN
+883 LPYNVDMMSYESKKN

-908 PAELVPDEVTADGI
+908 PAELVPDVVTADGI

-961 PTGTVGEFVVG
+961 ATGTVGEFVVG

-980 PYYGGTLGKLDSPYN
+980 PYYGGTLGQLDSPYN

-1022 YRFLYIYRF
+1022 YRFLYMYRF

-1060 QVDDI
+1060 QADDI

-1081 SLSDDGCGEWI
+1081 SLSDDACGEWI
-1092 KPSTIV
+1092 KPSNIW
-1098 ASHQNNA
+1098 ASHQNND

-1118 TKWCVTASQSQTP
+1118 TKWCVTANQSQTP
-1131 YLEYRFSEPHEICQ
+1131 CLEYRFSGPREICQ

-1156 DFVTCACK
+1156 DYVTRACK

-1204 QGEQSGYTTRI
+1204 QGEQSGYITRI
-1215 YEFGVYGKPRKVTA
+1215 YEFGVYGKPRTVTA

-1237 PTSAIRLLG
+1237 PTSTIRLLG

-1285 YQVSEGDQTL
+1285 YQVSEGNQTL

>member
-1 MRIFAQRIYNSFQ
+1 

-33 PTSGQ
+33 PTSAQ

-58 DVKTTINEYVRNT
+58 DVKTTINEYIRNT

-84 LTFNFEGA
+84 LKFNFEGA

-271 NASSSGENTP
+271 NAASSGENTP

-302 EIFDYLDQNKN
+302 EIFDYLDKNKN

-368 PQTAINDAWVRNL
+368 PQKAINDAWVRNL
-381 WQAHHDGITGT
+381 WQSHHDGITGT

-403 DYVLVNKTLANL
+403 DYVLVNKTLGNL

-470 KEVLSQISSYDDKTG
+470 KEVLSQISSYDEKTG

-495 PSLGYAVYDVRF
+495 PSLGYSVYDVRF

-516 LQMNRRSRQLS
+516 LRMDRRSHQLS

-542 LLIDLANNRQ
+542 QLIDLANNRQ

-572 EISYTDILRTPTAVD
+572 EISYTDILRTPTAVN

-640 RMLKANFQMAFSNP
+640 RMLKANFQMAFNNP

-680 QWADMSMIDGSYGL
+680 QWADMSTIDGSYGL

-709 NSLRLTLIHTPSTGN
+709 SSLRLTLIHTPSTGN

-789 QVAVKAVKKAEETN
+789 QVAVKAVKKAEESN

-809 YEWAGQQHDQVTLTF
+809 YEWAGQQHDKVTLTF

-836 LEEQVGSATTSD
+836 LEEPVGSATTS
-848 NTLTFSISKYQP
+848 NKTLTFSISKYQP
-860 KTFAVTLAAATTPT
+860 KTFAVTLAAAKTPT
-874 DEQTDVAVS
+874 DKQTDDAVS

-908 PAELVPDEVTADGI
+908 PAELVPDVVTADGI

-928 RSDGQK
+928 RSDGQN

-980 PYYGGTLGKLDSPYN
+980 PYYGGTLGQLDSPYN

-1008 TTHSHHISGNSDEQ
+1008 TTHSHHIKGNSDEQ

-1060 QVDDI
+1060 QADDI

-1092 KPSTIV
+1092 KPSLIW
-1098 ASHQNNA
+1098 ASHKNND

-1156 DFVTCACK
+1156 DYVTRACK

-1176 DVISGNRD
+1176 DVISDNRD

-1190 VTPFTTD
+1190 VTPFTTN

-1215 YEFGVYGKPRKVTA
+1215 YEFGVYGKPRTVTA

-1237 PTSAIRLLG
+1237 PTSAIHLLG

-1285 YQVSEGDQTL
+1285 YQVSEGNQTL

-1316 HSNTQRLIFHK
+1316 HSNTQRLIYHK

>member
-1 MRIFAQRIYNSFQ
+1 

-19 ALYGLLSL
+19 VLYGLLSL

-53 TQWNW
+53 SQWNW

-172 LPSLARHC
+172 LPSLAKHC

-195 EYDQLPPFGIWQGV
+195 GYDQLPPFGIWQGV

-235 DSEMAAITANNYNKY
+235 DSEMAAITADNYNKY

-313 QKYHVKDGELP
+313 QKYHVKDDELP

-361 WLGVQAY
+361 WLGVQTY

-381 WQAHHDGITGT
+381 WQAQHDGITGT

-470 KEVLSQISSYDDKTG
+470 KEVLSQISSYDDTTG

-542 LLIDLANNRQ
+542 LLIDLANNRK

-640 RMLKANFQMAFSNP
+640 RMLKANFQMAFNNP

-680 QWADMSMIDGSYGL
+680 QWADMSTIDGSYGL

-709 NSLRLTLIHTPSTGN
+709 SSLRLTLIHTPSTGN
-724 SYTYQADQDLGVNL
+724 SYTHQAHQDLGVNL

-779 EVEFLSVSTD
+779 EVKFLSVSTD

-809 YEWAGQQHDQVTLTF
+809 YEWAGQQHDKVTLTF
-824 PTRVLSAREVNG
+824 PKRVLSAREVNG
-836 LEEQVGSATTSD
+836 LEEPIGSATTSA

-860 KTFAVTLAAATTPT
+860 KTFAVTLAAATPPA
-874 DEQTDVAVS
+874 DKQTDVAVS
-883 LPYNVDMMSYDSKKN
+883 LPYNVDMMSYESKKN

-908 PAELVPDEVTADGI
+908 PAELVPDVVTADGI

-961 PTGTVGEFVVG
+961 ATGTVGEFVVG

-980 PYYGGTLGKLDSPYN
+980 PYYGGTLGQLDSPYN

-1022 YRFLYIYRF
+1022 YRFLYMYRF

-1060 QVDDI
+1060 QADDI

-1081 SLSDDGCGEWI
+1081 SLSDDACGEWI
-1092 KPSTIV
+1092 KPSNIW
-1098 ASHQNNA
+1098 ASHQNND

-1118 TKWCVTASQSQTP
+1118 TKWCVTANQSQTP
-1131 YLEYRFSEPHEICQ
+1131 CLEYRFSGPREICQ

-1156 DFVTCACK
+1156 DYVTRACK

-1204 QGEQSGYTTRI
+1204 QGEQSGYITRI
-1215 YEFGVYGKPRKVTA
+1215 YEFGVYGKPRTVTA

-1237 PTSAIRLLG
+1237 PTSTIRLLG

-1285 YQVSEGDQTL
+1285 YQVSEGNQTL

>member
-1 MRIFAQRIYNSFQ
+1 

-19 ALYGLLSL
+19 VLYGLLSL

-235 DSEMAAITANNYNKY
+235 DSEMAAITADNYNKY

-361 WLGVQAY
+361 WLGVQTY

-447 DIVEARLTMPAKP
+447 DIVEARLTMPAQP

-470 KEVLSQISSYDDKTG
+470 KEVLSQISSYDDTTG

-542 LLIDLANNRQ
+542 QLIDLANNRQ

-640 RMLKANFQMAFSNP
+640 RMLKANFQMAFNNP

-680 QWADMSMIDGSYGL
+680 QWADMSTIDGSYGL

-709 NSLRLTLIHTPSTGN
+709 SSLRLTLIHTPSTGN

-759 QLNQPLVAVAAPKHE
+759 QLNQPLVAVTAPKHE

-836 LEEQVGSATTSD
+836 LEEQVGSAAISD

-860 KTFAVTLAAATTPT
+860 KTFAVTLAAAMTPT

-908 PAELVPDEVTADGI
+908 PAELVPDVVTADGI

-961 PTGTVGEFVVG
+961 ATGTVGEFVVG

-980 PYYGGTLGKLDSPYN
+980 PYYGGTLGQLDSPYN

-1022 YRFLYIYRF
+1022 YRFLYMYRF
-1031 AITLPEGASQ
+1031 AMTLPEGASQ
-1041 LKLPSNSSLMVYAA
+1041 LILPSNSSLMVYAA

-1060 QVDDI
+1060 QADDI

-1092 KPSTIV
+1092 TPSTIV
-1098 ASHQNNA
+1098 ASHQIND

-1131 YLEYRFSEPHEICQ
+1131 YLEYRFSEPREICQ
-1145 WMVLNAGSESD
+1145 WMVLNAGSESGD
-1156 DFVTCACK
+1156 YVTHACK
-1164 LQRYDNGKWIDV
+1164 LQRYANGNWIDV

-1215 YEFGVYGKPRKVTA
+1215 YEFGVYGKPRTVTA

-1246 NSPNPCQGST
+1246 NSPNPCHGST
-1256 QIRCQVPAGIQQ
+1256 QIRCQVPAGIQR
-1268 VTLNILSYDGRI
+1268 VALNILSYDGRI

>member
-1 MRIFAQRIYNSFQ
+1 

-19 ALYGLLSL
+19 ALYGLLTL

-84 LTFNFEGA
+84 LKFNFEGA

-172 LPSLARHC
+172 LPSLAKHC

-302 EIFDYLDQNKN
+302 EIFDYLDKNKN

-368 PQTAINDAWVRNL
+368 PQKAINDAWVRNL

-403 DYVLVNKTLANL
+403 DYVLVNKTLGNL

-428 TQTEGMPVVVYN
+428 TRTEGMPVVVYN

-470 KEVLSQISSYDDKTG
+470 KEVLSQISSYDEKTG

-516 LQMNRRSRQLS
+516 LRMNRRSRQLS
-527 NGNYRLTLSETGDPS
+527 NGNYRLNLSETGDPS
-542 LLIDLANNRQ
+542 QLIDLANNRQ

-572 EISYTDILRTPTAVD
+572 EISYTDILRTPTAVN

-640 RMLKANFQMAFSNP
+640 RMLKANFQMAFNNP

-680 QWADMSMIDGSYGL
+680 QWADMSTTDGSYGL

-709 NSLRLTLIHTPSTGN
+709 SSLRLTLIHTPSTGN

-779 EVEFLSVSTD
+779 EVEFISVSTD

-809 YEWAGQQHDQVTLTF
+809 YEWAGQQHDKVTLTF
-824 PTRVLSAREVNG
+824 PKRVLSAREVNG
-836 LEEQVGSATTSD
+836 LEEPIGSATTRN

-860 KTFAVTLAAATTPT
+860 KTFAVRLAAATTPT
-874 DEQTDVAVS
+874 DEQTDDAVS

-908 PAELVPDEVTADGI
+908 PAELVPDVVTADGI

-928 RSDGQK
+928 RSDGQN

-980 PYYGGTLGKLDSPYN
+980 PYYGGTLGQLDSPYN
-995 GGTHYRKQDVALT
+995 GGTRYRKQDVALT

-1060 QVDDI
+1060 QADDI
-1065 QPLTTLQTYI
+1065 QPLTTLQTNI

-1081 SLSDDGCGEWI
+1081 SLSDDCCGEWI
-1092 KPSTIV
+1092 KPSYIL

-1131 YLEYRFSEPHEICQ
+1131 CLEYRFSEPREICQ

-1156 DFVTCACK
+1156 DYVTRACK

-1190 VTPFTTD
+1190 VTPFTTN

-1215 YEFGVYGKPRKVTA
+1215 YEFGVYGKPRTVTA

-1285 YQVSEGDQTL
+1285 YQVSEGNQTL

-1316 HSNTQRLIFHK
+1316 HSNTQRLIYHK

>member
-1 MRIFAQRIYNSFQ
+1 

-27 ALAMPN
+27 ALAIPN

-58 DVKTTINEYVRNT
+58 DVKTTINEYIRNT

-302 EIFDYLDQNKN
+302 EIFDYLDKNKN

-324 MRTHGVG
+324 MRSHGVG

-368 PQTAINDAWVRNL
+368 PQKAINDAWVRNL

-470 KEVLSQISSYDDKTG
+470 KEVLSQISSYDEKTG

-542 LLIDLANNRQ
+542 QLIDLANNRQ

-572 EISYTDILRTPTAVD
+572 EISYTDILRTPTAVN
-587 ENVSI
+587 ENVNI

-640 RMLKANFQMAFSNP
+640 RMLKANFQMAFNNP

-680 QWADMSMIDGSYGL
+680 QWADMSTIDGSYGL

-709 NSLRLTLIHTPSTGN
+709 SSLRLTLIHTPSTGN
-724 SYTYQADQDLGVNL
+724 SYTYQANQDLGVNL

-789 QVAVKAVKKAEETN
+789 QVAVKAVKKAEESN
-803 ELIVRV
+803 KLIVRV
-809 YEWAGQQHDQVTLTF
+809 YEWAGQQHDKVTLTF

-836 LEEQVGSATTSD
+836 LEEPVGSATTS
-848 NTLTFSISKYQP
+848 NKTLTFSISKYQP
-860 KTFAVTLAAATTPT
+860 KTFAVTLAAAKTPT
-874 DEQTDVAVS
+874 DEQTDDAVS

-898 DALKS
+898 DALRS

-908 PAELVPDEVTADGI
+908 PAELVPDVVTADGI

-928 RSDGQK
+928 RSDGQN

-980 PYYGGTLGKLDSPYN
+980 PYYGGTLGQLDSPYN

-1041 LKLPSNSSLMVYAA
+1041 LKLPYNSNLMVYAA

-1060 QVDDI
+1060 QADDI
-1065 QPLTTLQTYI
+1065 QPLTTLQTNI

-1092 KPSTIV
+1092 KPSLIW
-1098 ASHQNNA
+1098 ASHKNNA

-1131 YLEYRFSEPHEICQ
+1131 CLEYRFSEPREICQ

-1156 DFVTCACK
+1156 DYVTRACK

-1176 DVISGNRD
+1176 DVISDNRD

-1190 VTPFTTD
+1190 VTPFTTN

-1215 YEFGVYGKPRKVTA
+1215 YEFGVYGKPRTVTA

-1237 PTSAIRLLG
+1237 PTSVIRLLG

-1285 YQVSEGDQTL
+1285 YQVSEGNQTL

-1316 HSNTQRLIFHK
+1316 HSNTQRLIYHK

>member
-1 MRIFAQRIYNSFQ
+1 

-111 YVQNGRWHISGCAV
+111 YVHNGRWHISGCAV

-172 LPSLARHC
+172 LPSLAKHC

-324 MRTHGVG
+324 MRSHGVG

-368 PQTAINDAWVRNL
+368 PQKAINDAWVRNL

-403 DYVLVNKTLANL
+403 DYVLVNKTLGNL

-460 EGLRVFDKDG
+460 KGLRVFDKDG
-470 KEVLSQISSYDDKTG
+470 KEVLSQISSYDEKTG

-516 LQMNRRSRQLS
+516 LRMNRRSRQLS

-542 LLIDLANNRQ
+542 QLIDLANNRQ

-640 RMLKANFQMAFSNP
+640 RMLKANFQMAFNNP

-680 QWADMSMIDGSYGL
+680 QWADMSTTDGSYGL

-709 NSLRLTLIHTPSTGN
+709 SSLRLTLIHTPSTGN

-809 YEWAGQQHDQVTLTF
+809 YEWAGQQHDKVTLTF

-836 LEEQVGSATTSD
+836 LEEQVGSATTSN

-860 KTFAVTLAAATTPT
+860 KTFAVRLAAATTHT
-874 DEQTDVAVS
+874 DEQTDDAVS
-883 LPYNVDMMSYDSKKN
+883 LPYNVDMMSYDSKKD
-898 DALKS
+898 DALKN

-908 PAELVPDEVTADGI
+908 PAELVPDVVTADGI

-928 RSDGQK
+928 RSDGQN

-943 IDLPA
+943 IGLPA

-961 PTGTVGEFVVG
+961 PTGTIGEFVVG

-980 PYYGGTLGKLDSPYN
+980 PYYGGTLGQLDSPYN

-1041 LKLPSNSSLMVYAA
+1041 LKLPKNSNLMVYAA

-1060 QVDDI
+1060 QADDI
-1065 QPLTTLQTYI
+1065 QPLTTLQTNI

-1081 SLSDDGCGEWI
+1081 SLSDDDCGEWI
-1092 KPSTIV
+1092 KPSYIV
-1098 ASHQNNA
+1098 ASHENNA

-1118 TKWCVTASQSQTP
+1118 TKWCVTAGKSQTP
-1131 YLEYRFSEPHEICQ
+1131 YLEYRFSEPREICQ

-1156 DFVTCACK
+1156 DYVTRACK

-1190 VTPFTTD
+1190 VTPFTTK

-1215 YEFGVYGKPRKVTA
+1215 YEFGVYGKPRTVTA

-1237 PTSAIRLLG
+1237 PTSVIRLLG

-1285 YQVSEGDQTL
+1285 YQVSEGNQTL

-1316 HSNTQRLIFHK
+1316 HSNTQRLIYHK

>member
-1 MRIFAQRIYNSFQ
+1 

-19 ALYGLLSL
+19 VLYGLLSL

-235 DSEMAAITANNYNKY
+235 DSEMAAITADNYNKY

-361 WLGVQAY
+361 WLGVQTY

-447 DIVEARLTMPAKP
+447 DIVEARLTMPAQP

-470 KEVLSQISSYDDKTG
+470 KEVLSQISSYDDTTG

-542 LLIDLANNRQ
+542 QLIDLANNRQ

-640 RMLKANFQMAFSNP
+640 RMLKANFQMAFNNP

-680 QWADMSMIDGSYGL
+680 QWADMSTIDGSYGL

-709 NSLRLTLIHTPSTGN
+709 SSLRLTLIHTPSTGN
-724 SYTYQADQDLGVNL
+724 SYTHQADQDLGVNL

-759 QLNQPLVAVAAPKHE
+759 QLNQPLVAVTAPKHE

-824 PTRVLSAREVNG
+824 PARVLSAREVNG
-836 LEEQVGSATTSD
+836 LEEQVGSVTTSD

-860 KTFAVTLAAATTPT
+860 KTFAVTLASAMTPT

-908 PAELVPDEVTADGI
+908 PAELVPDVVTADGI

-961 PTGTVGEFVVG
+961 ATGTVGEFVVG

-980 PYYGGTLGKLDSPYN
+980 PYYGGTLGQLDSPYN

-1008 TTHSHHISGNSDEQ
+1008 TTHSHHISGNNDEQ
-1022 YRFLYIYRF
+1022 YRFLYMYRF
-1031 AITLPEGASQ
+1031 AMTLPEGASQ
-1041 LKLPSNSSLMVYAA
+1041 LILPSNSSLMVYAA

-1060 QVDDI
+1060 QADDI

-1092 KPSTIV
+1092 TPSTIV
-1098 ASHQNNA
+1098 ASHQIND

-1118 TKWCVTASQSQTP
+1118 TKWCVTANQSQTP
-1131 YLEYRFSEPHEICQ
+1131 YLEYRFSEPREICQ
-1145 WMVLNAGSESD
+1145 WMVLNAGSESGD
-1156 DFVTCACK
+1156 YVTHACK
-1164 LQRYDNGKWIDV
+1164 LQRYANGNWIDV

-1215 YEFGVYGKPRKVTA
+1215 YEFGVYGKPRTVTA

-1246 NSPNPCQGST
+1246 SSPNPCQGST

-1268 VTLNILSYDGRI
+1268 VALNILSYDGRI

-1285 YQVSEGDQTL
+1285 YQVSEGNQTL

>member
-1 MRIFAQRIYNSFQ
+1 

-33 PTSGQ
+33 PTSAQ

-84 LTFNFEGA
+84 LKFNFEGA

-302 EIFDYLDQNKN
+302 EIFDYLDKNKN

-368 PQTAINDAWVRNL
+368 PQKTINDAWVRNL

-403 DYVLVNKTLANL
+403 DYVLVNKTLGNL

-470 KEVLSQISSYDDKTG
+470 KEVLSQISSYDEKTG

-516 LQMNRRSRQLS
+516 LRMDRLSHQLS

-542 LLIDLANNRQ
+542 QLIDLANNRQ

-572 EISYTDILRTPTAVD
+572 EISYTDILRTPTAVN

-640 RMLKANFQMAFSNP
+640 RMLKANFQMAFNNP

-680 QWADMSMIDGSYGL
+680 QWADMSTIDGSYGL

-774 GALGK
+774 GTLGK
-779 EVEFLSVSTD
+779 EIEFLSVSTD
-789 QVAVKAVKKAEETN
+789 QVAVKAVKKAEESN
-803 ELIVRV
+803 KLIVRV
-809 YEWAGQQHDQVTLTF
+809 YEWAGQQHDKVTLTF

-836 LEEQVGSATTSD
+836 LEEPVGSATTS
-848 NTLTFSISKYQP
+848 NKTLTFSISKYQP
-860 KTFAVTLAAATTPT
+860 KTFAVTLAAAKTPT
-874 DEQTDVAVS
+874 DKQTDDAVS

-908 PAELVPDEVTADGI
+908 PAELVPDVVTADGI

-928 RSDGQK
+928 RSDGQN

-980 PYYGGTLGKLDSPYN
+980 PYYGGTLGQLDSPYN

-1008 TTHSHHISGNSDEQ
+1008 TTHSHHIKGNSDEQ

-1060 QVDDI
+1060 QADDI

-1092 KPSTIV
+1092 KPSLIW
-1098 ASHQNNA
+1098 ASHKNND

-1118 TKWCVTASQSQTP
+1118 TKWCVTASQSLTP

-1156 DFVTCACK
+1156 DYVTRACK

-1176 DVISGNRD
+1176 DVISDNRD

-1190 VTPFTTD
+1190 VTPFTTN

-1215 YEFGVYGKPRKVTA
+1215 YEFGVYGKPRTVTA

-1237 PTSAIRLLG
+1237 PTSAIHLLG

-1285 YQVSEGDQTL
+1285 YQVSEGNQTL

-1316 HSNTQRLIFHK
+1316 HSNTQRLIYHK

>member
-1 MRIFAQRIYNSFQ
+1 

-27 ALAMPN
+27 ALAIPN

-58 DVKTTINEYVRNT
+58 DVKTTINEYIRNT

-84 LTFNFEGA
+84 LKFNFEGA

-271 NASSSGENTP
+271 NAASSGENTP

-302 EIFDYLDQNKN
+302 EIFDYLDKNKN

-324 MRTHGVG
+324 MRSHGVG

-368 PQTAINDAWVRNL
+368 PQKAINDAWVRNL

-403 DYVLVNKTLANL
+403 DYVLVNKTLGNL

-470 KEVLSQISSYDDKTG
+470 KEVLSQISSYDEKTG

-516 LQMNRRSRQLS
+516 LRMDRRSHQLS

-542 LLIDLANNRQ
+542 QLIDLANNRQ

-572 EISYTDILRTPTAVD
+572 EISYTDILRTPTAVN
-587 ENVSI
+587 ENVNI

-640 RMLKANFQMAFSNP
+640 RMLKANFQMAFNNP

-680 QWADMSMIDGSYGL
+680 QWADMSTIDGSYGL

-709 NSLRLTLIHTPSTGN
+709 SSLRLTLIHTPSTGN

-789 QVAVKAVKKAEETN
+789 QVAVKAVKKAEESN
-803 ELIVRV
+803 KLIVRV
-809 YEWAGQQHDQVTLTF
+809 YEWAGQQHDKVTLTF

-836 LEEQVGSATTSD
+836 LEEPVGSATTS
-848 NTLTFSISKYQP
+848 NKTLTFSISKYQP
-860 KTFAVTLAAATTPT
+860 KTFAVTLAAAKTPT
-874 DEQTDVAVS
+874 DKQTDDAVS

-908 PAELVPDEVTADGI
+908 PAELVPDVVTADGI

-928 RSDGQK
+928 RSDGQN

-980 PYYGGTLGKLDSPYN
+980 PYYGGTLGQLDSPYN

-1008 TTHSHHISGNSDEQ
+1008 TTHSHHIKGNSDEQ

-1060 QVDDI
+1060 QADDI

-1092 KPSTIV
+1092 KPSLIW
-1098 ASHQNNA
+1098 ASHKNND

-1131 YLEYRFSEPHEICQ
+1131 YLEYRFSEPREICQ

-1156 DFVTCACK
+1156 DYVTRACK

-1176 DVISGNRD
+1176 DVISDNRD

-1190 VTPFTTD
+1190 VTPFTTN

-1215 YEFGVYGKPRKVTA
+1215 YEFGVYGKPRTVTA

-1237 PTSAIRLLG
+1237 PTSAIHLLG

-1285 YQVSEGDQTL
+1285 YQVSEGNQTL

-1316 HSNTQRLIFHK
+1316 HSNTQRLIYHK

>member
-1 MRIFAQRIYNSFQ
+1 

-33 PTSGQ
+33 PTSAQ

-58 DVKTTINEYVRNT
+58 DVKTTINEYIRNT

-111 YVQNGRWHISGCAV
+111 YVHNGRWHISGCAV

-302 EIFDYLDQNKN
+302 EIFDYLDKNKN

-368 PQTAINDAWVRNL
+368 PQKAINDAWVRNL
-381 WQAHHDGITGT
+381 WQSHHDGITGT

-403 DYVLVNKTLANL
+403 DYVLVNKTLGNL

-470 KEVLSQISSYDDKTG
+470 KEVLSQISSYDEKTG

-516 LQMNRRSRQLS
+516 LRMDRLSHQLS

-542 LLIDLANNRQ
+542 QLIDLANNRQ

-572 EISYTDILRTPTAVD
+572 EISYTDILRTPTAVN

-640 RMLKANFQMAFSNP
+640 RMLKANFQMAFNNP

-680 QWADMSMIDGSYGL
+680 QWADMSTIDGSYGL

-774 GALGK
+774 GTLGK
-779 EVEFLSVSTD
+779 EIEFLSVSTD
-789 QVAVKAVKKAEETN
+789 QVAVKAVKKAEESN
-803 ELIVRV
+803 KLIVRV
-809 YEWAGQQHDQVTLTF
+809 YEWAGQQHDKVTLTF

-836 LEEQVGSATTSD
+836 LEEPVGSATTS
-848 NTLTFSISKYQP
+848 NKTLTFSISKYQP
-860 KTFAVTLAAATTPT
+860 KTFAVTLAAAKTPT
-874 DEQTDVAVS
+874 DKQTDDAVS

-908 PAELVPDEVTADGI
+908 PAELVPDVVTADGI

-928 RSDGQK
+928 RSDGQN

-980 PYYGGTLGKLDSPYN
+980 PYYGGTLGQLDSPYN

-1008 TTHSHHISGNSDEQ
+1008 TTHSHHIKDNSDEQ

-1041 LKLPSNSSLMVYAA
+1041 LKLPSNSNLMVYAA

-1060 QVDDI
+1060 QADDI

-1092 KPSTIV
+1092 KPLLIG
-1098 ASHQNNA
+1098 ASHKNND

-1156 DFVTCACK
+1156 DYVTRACK

-1176 DVISGNRD
+1176 DVISDNRD

-1190 VTPFTTD
+1190 VTPFTTN

-1215 YEFGVYGKPRKVTA
+1215 YEFGVYGKPRTVTA

-1237 PTSAIRLLG
+1237 PTSAIHLLG

-1285 YQVSEGDQTL
+1285 YQVSEGNQTL

-1316 HSNTQRLIFHK
+1316 HSNTQRLIYHK

>member
-1 MRIFAQRIYNSFQ
+1 M
-14 MKHSI
+14 
-19 ALYGLLSL
+19 
-27 ALAMPN
+27 
-33 PTSGQ
+33 
-38 ADQKT
+38 
-43 LFFISNSHLD
+43 
-53 TQWNW
+53 
-58 DVKTTINEYVRNT
+58 
-71 MEQNFTRLDKYPN
+71 
-84 LTFNFEGA
+84 
-92 IRYMW
+92 
-97 MKEYYPEQYAKLKT
+97 
-111 YVQNGRWHISGCAV
+111 
-125 DANDVMVSSAESIMR
+125 
-140 NWLYAN
+140 
-146 QFFKKEFGVRGGY
+146 
-159 DVMLPDCF
+159 
-167 GFSYA
+167 
-172 LPSLARHC
+172 
-180 GFKGFHT
+180 
-187 AKLAWGSA
+187 
-195 EYDQLPPFGIWQGV
+195 
-209 DGSQIYAVYKPGAYD
+209 
-224 NHEQYNKNMAN
+224 
-235 DSEMAAITANNYNKY
+235 
-250 GVAAEIRYVGP
+250 
-261 RSDRGGALQD
+261 
-271 NASSSGENTP
+271 
-281 YWLNLSAQ
+281 
-289 TNGAVK
+289 
-295 VRIATPD
+295 
-302 EIFDYLDQNKN
+302 
-313 QKYHVKDGELP
+313 
-324 MRTHGVG
+324 
-331 SYTSRT
+331 
-337 MLKLWN
+337 KLWN

-361 WLGVQAY
+361 WLGVQTY

-447 DIVEARLTMPAKP
+447 DIVEARLTMPAQP

-470 KEVLSQISSYDDKTG
+470 KEVLSQISSYDDTTG

-542 LLIDLANNRQ
+542 QLIDLANNRQ

-640 RMLKANFQMAFSNP
+640 RMLKANFQMAFNNP

-680 QWADMSMIDGSYGL
+680 QWADMSTIDGSYGL
-694 SILNDCKYGWDKPTD
+694 SILNDCKYGWDKPTAS
-709 NSLRLTLIHTPSTGN
+709 SLRLTLIHTPSTGN

-759 QLNQPLVAVAAPKHE
+759 QLNQPLVAVTAPKHE

-824 PTRVLSAREVNG
+824 PARVLSAREVNG
-836 LEEQVGSATTSD
+836 LEEQVGSVTTSD

-860 KTFAVTLAAATTPT
+860 KTFAVTLAAAMTPT

-898 DALKS
+898 DAQKS

-908 PAELVPDEVTADGI
+908 PAELVPDVVTADGI

-961 PTGTVGEFVVG
+961 ATGTVGEFVVG

-980 PYYGGTLGKLDSPYN
+980 PYYGGTLGQLDSPYN
-995 GGTHYRKQDVALT
+995 GGTRYRKQDVALT

-1022 YRFLYIYRF
+1022 YRFLYMYRF
-1031 AITLPEGASQ
+1031 AMTLPEGASQ
-1041 LKLPSNSSLMVYAA
+1041 LILPSNSSLMVFAA
-1055 TVSDT
+1055 TISDT
-1060 QVDDI
+1060 QADDI

-1081 SLSDDGCGEWI
+1081 SLSDDACGEWI
-1092 KPSTIV
+1092 KPLNIV

-1131 YLEYRFSEPHEICQ
+1131 YLEYRFSEPREICQ
-1145 WMVLNAGSESD
+1145 WMLLNAGSESD
-1156 DFVTCACK
+1156 NYVTRACK

-1215 YEFGVYGKPRKVTA
+1215 YEFGVYGKPQTVTA

-1268 VTLNILSYDGRI
+1268 VALNILSYDGRI

-1285 YQVSEGDQTL
+1285 YQVSAGNQTL

>member
-1 MRIFAQRIYNSFQ
+1 

-302 EIFDYLDQNKN
+302 EIFDYLDKNKN

-368 PQTAINDAWVRNL
+368 PQKAINDAWVRNL

-403 DYVLVNKTLANL
+403 DYVLVNKTLGNL

-428 TQTEGMPVVVYN
+428 TQTKGMPVVVYN

-447 DIVEARLTMPAKP
+447 DIVEARLTMPAQPK
-460 EGLRVFDKDG
+460 GLRVFDKDG
-470 KEVLSQISSYDDKTG
+470 KEVLSQISSYDEKTG

-516 LQMNRRSRQLS
+516 LRMNRRSRQLS
-527 NGNYRLTLSETGDPS
+527 NGNYRLTLSEKGDPS
-542 LLIDLANNRQ
+542 QLIDLANNNRQ

-592 TKAEDG
+592 KKAEDG

-640 RMLKANFQMAFSNP
+640 RMLKANFQMAFNNP

-680 QWADMSMIDGSYGL
+680 QWADMSTTDGSYGL

-709 NSLRLTLIHTPSTGN
+709 SSLRLTLIHTPSTGN

-779 EVEFLSVSTD
+779 EVKFLSVSTD
-789 QVAVKAVKKAEETN
+789 QVAVKAVKKAEETD

-809 YEWAGQQHDQVTLTF
+809 YEWAGQQHDKVTLTF

-836 LEEQVGSATTSD
+836 LEEQVGSATTSN

-860 KTFAVTLAAATTPT
+860 KTFAVRLAAATTHT
-874 DEQTDVAVS
+874 DEQTDDAVS
-883 LPYNVDMMSYDSKKN
+883 LPYNVDMMSYDSKKD
-898 DALKS
+898 DALKN

-908 PAELVPDEVTADGI
+908 PAELVPDVVTADGI

-928 RSDGQK
+928 RSDGQN

-943 IDLPA
+943 IGLPA

-961 PTGTVGEFVVG
+961 PTGTIGEFVVG

-980 PYYGGTLGKLDSPYN
+980 PYYGGTLGQLDSPYN

-1041 LKLPSNSSLMVYAA
+1041 LKLPKNSNLMVYAA

-1060 QVDDI
+1060 QADDI
-1065 QPLTTLQTYI
+1065 QPLTTLQTNI

-1081 SLSDDGCGEWI
+1081 SLSDDDCGEWI
-1092 KPSTIV
+1092 KPSYIM
-1098 ASHQNNA
+1098 ASHGNNA

-1118 TKWCVTASQSQTP
+1118 TKWCVTASQTP
-1131 YLEYRFSEPHEICQ
+1131 YLEYRFSEPREICQ

-1156 DFVTCACK
+1156 DYVTRACK
-1164 LQRYDNGKWIDV
+1164 LQRFDNGKWIDV

-1190 VTPFTTD
+1190 VTPFTTK

-1215 YEFGVYGKPRKVTA
+1215 YEFGVYGKPRTVTA

-1237 PTSAIRLLG
+1237 PTSVIRLLG

-1285 YQVSEGDQTL
+1285 YQVSEGNQTL

-1316 HSNTQRLIFHK
+1316 HSNTQRLIYHK

>member
-1 MRIFAQRIYNSFQ
+1 MT
-14 MKHSI
+14 
-19 ALYGLLSL
+19 L

-53 TQWNW
+53 SQWNW

-172 LPSLARHC
+172 LPSLAKHC

-195 EYDQLPPFGIWQGV
+195 GYDQLPPFGIWQGV

-235 DSEMAAITANNYNKY
+235 DSEMAAITADNYNKY

-361 WLGVQAY
+361 WLGVQTY

-447 DIVEARLTMPAKP
+447 DIVEARLTMPAQP

-470 KEVLSQISSYDDKTG
+470 KEVLSQISSYDDTTG

-516 LQMNRRSRQLS
+516 LKMNRRSRQLS

-542 LLIDLANNRQ
+542 LLIDLANNRK

-587 ENVSI
+587 ENVNI

-640 RMLKANFQMAFSNP
+640 RMLKANFQMAFNNP

-680 QWADMSMIDGSYGL
+680 QWADMSTIDGSYGL

-709 NSLRLTLIHTPSTGN
+709 SSLRLTLIHTPSTSN

-809 YEWAGQQHDQVTLTF
+809 YEWAGQQHDKVTLTF
-824 PTRVLSAREVNG
+824 PKRVLSAREVNG
-836 LEEQVGSATTSD
+836 LEEPIGSATTSA

-860 KTFAVTLAAATTPT
+860 KTFAVTLAAATPPA
-874 DEQTDVAVS
+874 DKQTDVAVS
-883 LPYNVDMMSYDSKKN
+883 LPYNVDMMSYESKKN

-908 PAELVPDEVTADGI
+908 PAELVPDVVTADGI

-961 PTGTVGEFVVG
+961 ATGTVGEFVVG

-980 PYYGGTLGKLDSPYN
+980 PYYGGTLGQLDSPYN

-1022 YRFLYIYRF
+1022 YRFLYMYRF

-1060 QVDDI
+1060 QADDI

-1081 SLSDDGCGEWI
+1081 SLSDDACGEWI
-1092 KPSTIV
+1092 KPSNIW
-1098 ASHQNNA
+1098 ASHQNND

-1118 TKWCVTASQSQTP
+1118 TKWCVTANQSQTP
-1131 YLEYRFSEPHEICQ
+1131 YLEYRFSEPREICQ

-1156 DFVTCACK
+1156 DYVTRACK

-1204 QGEQSGYTTRI
+1204 QGEQSGYITRI
-1215 YEFGVYGKPRKVTA
+1215 YEFGVYGKPRTVTA

-1237 PTSAIRLLG
+1237 PTSTIRLLG

-1285 YQVSEGDQTL
+1285 YQVSEGNQTL

>member
-1 MRIFAQRIYNSFQ
+1 

-58 DVKTTINEYVRNT
+58 DVKTTINEYIRNT

-172 LPSLARHC
+172 LPSLAKHC

-302 EIFDYLDQNKN
+302 EIFDYLDKNKN

-368 PQTAINDAWVRNL
+368 PQKAINDAWVRNL

-403 DYVLVNKTLANL
+403 DYVLVNKTLGNL

-516 LQMNRRSRQLS
+516 LEMKRRSRQLS
-527 NGNYRLTLSETGDPS
+527 NGNYRLTLSEKGDPS

-640 RMLKANFQMAFSNP
+640 RMLKANFQMAFNNP

-680 QWADMSMIDGSYGL
+680 QWADMSTTDGSYGL

-709 NSLRLTLIHTPSTGN
+709 SSLRLTLIHTPSTGN

-779 EVEFLSVSTD
+779 EVEFLSASTD

-809 YEWAGQQHDQVTLTF
+809 YEWAGQQHDKVTLTF
-824 PTRVLSAREVNG
+824 PKRVLSAREVNG
-836 LEEQVGSATTSD
+836 LEEQVGSATTSN

-860 KTFAVTLAAATTPT
+860 KTFAVRLEPATTPT
-874 DEQTDVAVS
+874 DEQTDDAVS

-898 DALKS
+898 DALRS

-908 PAELVPDEVTADGI
+908 PAELVPDVVTADGI

-928 RSDGQK
+928 RSDGQN

-943 IDLPA
+943 IGLPA

-980 PYYGGTLGKLDSPYN
+980 PYYGGTLGQLDSPYN

-1060 QVDDI
+1060 QADDI
-1065 QPLTTLQTYI
+1065 QPLTTLQTNI

-1131 YLEYRFSEPHEICQ
+1131 CLEYRFSEPREICQ

-1156 DFVTCACK
+1156 DYVTRACK

-1190 VTPFTTD
+1190 VTPFTTK

-1215 YEFGVYGKPRKVTA
+1215 YEFGVYGKPRTVTA

-1237 PTSAIRLLG
+1237 PTSVIRLLG

-1285 YQVSEGDQTL
+1285 YQVSEGNQTL

-1316 HSNTQRLIFHK
+1316 HSNTQRLIYHK

>member
-1 MRIFAQRIYNSFQ
+1 

-27 ALAMPN
+27 ALTMPS

-58 DVKTTINEYVRNT
+58 DVKTTINEYIRNT

-84 LTFNFEGA
+84 LKFNFEGA

-368 PQTAINDAWVRNL
+368 PQKAINDAWVRNL

-403 DYVLVNKTLANL
+403 DYVLVNKTLGNL

-470 KEVLSQISSYDDKTG
+470 KEVLSQISSYDEKTG

-542 LLIDLANNRQ
+542 QLIDLANNRQ

-572 EISYTDILRTPTAVD
+572 EISYTDILRTPTAVN

-598 PLRKSFRVVKEKDGS
+598 PLRKSFRVFKEKDGS

-640 RMLKANFQMAFSNP
+640 RMLKANFQMAFNNP

-680 QWADMSMIDGSYGL
+680 QWADMSTIDGSYGL

-709 NSLRLTLIHTPSTGN
+709 SSLRLTLIHTPSTGN

-789 QVAVKAVKKAEETN
+789 QVAVKAVKKAEESN
-803 ELIVRV
+803 KLIVRV
-809 YEWAGQQHDQVTLTF
+809 YEWAGQQHDKVTLTF

-836 LEEQVGSATTSD
+836 LEEPVGSATTS
-848 NTLTFSISKYQP
+848 NKTLTFSISKYQP
-860 KTFAVTLAAATTPT
+860 KTFAVTLAAAKTPT
-874 DEQTDVAVS
+874 DKQTDVAVS
-883 LPYNVDMMSYDSKKN
+883 LPYNVDMMSYDSKKD
-898 DALKS
+898 DALRS

-908 PAELVPDEVTADGI
+908 PAELVPDVVTADGI

-948 AGRKLYLLAASTE
+948 AGRKLYLLAVSTE

-980 PYYGGTLGKLDSPYN
+980 PYYGGTLGQLDSPYN

-1060 QVDDI
+1060 QADDI
-1065 QPLTTLQTYI
+1065 QPLTTLQTNI

-1081 SLSDDGCGEWI
+1081 NLSDDGCGEWI
-1092 KPSTIV
+1092 KPSYIW

-1131 YLEYRFSEPHEICQ
+1131 YLEYRFSEPREICQ

-1156 DFVTCACK
+1156 DYVTRACK

-1176 DVISGNRD
+1176 DEISDNRD

-1190 VTPFTTD
+1190 VTPFTTN

-1215 YEFGVYGKPRKVTA
+1215 YEFGVYGKPRTVTA

-1285 YQVSEGDQTL
+1285 YQVSEGNQTL

-1316 HSNTQRLIFHK
+1316 HSNTQRLIYHK

>member
-1 MRIFAQRIYNSFQ
+1 

-84 LTFNFEGA
+84 LKFNFEGA

-195 EYDQLPPFGIWQGV
+195 EYNQLPPFGIWQGV

-281 YWLNLSAQ
+281 YWLSLSAQ

-302 EIFDYLDQNKN
+302 EIFDYLDKNKN

-343 RRNELLADATEKS
+343 RRNELLADANEKS

-368 PQTAINDAWVRNL
+368 PQKAINDAWVRNL

-403 DYVLVNKTLANL
+403 DYVLVNKTLGNL

-470 KEVLSQISSYDDKTG
+470 KEVLSQISSYDEKTG

-516 LQMNRRSRQLS
+516 LRMDPRSHQLS
-527 NGNYRLTLSETGDPS
+527 NGNYRLNLSETGDPS
-542 LLIDLANNRQ
+542 QLIDLANNRQ

-572 EISYTDILRTPTAVD
+572 EISYTDILRTPTAVN

-640 RMLKANFQMAFSNP
+640 RMLKANFQMAFNNP

-680 QWADMSMIDGSYGL
+680 QWADMSTIDGSYGL

-709 NSLRLTLIHTPSTGN
+709 SSLRLTLIHTPSTGN

-809 YEWAGQQHDQVTLTF
+809 YEWAGQQHDKVTLTF

-836 LEEQVGSATTSD
+836 LEEQVGSATTR
-848 NTLTFSISKYQP
+848 NKTLTFSISKYQP
-860 KTFAVTLAAATTPT
+860 KTFAVTLADAKTPT
-874 DEQTDVAVS
+874 DEQTDDHVS
-883 LPYNVDMMSYDSKKN
+883 LPYNVDMMSYDSKKS

-908 PAELVPDEVTADGI
+908 PAELVPDVVTADGI

-928 RSDGQK
+928 RSDGQN

-980 PYYGGTLGKLDSPYN
+980 PYYGGTLGQLDSPYN

-1008 TTHSHHISGNSDEQ
+1008 TTHSHHIKGNSDEQ

-1060 QVDDI
+1060 QADDI

-1092 KPSTIV
+1092 KPSKIW
-1098 ASHQNNA
+1098 ASHQNND

-1118 TKWCVTASQSQTP
+1118 TKWCVTAGKSQTP

-1156 DFVTCACK
+1156 DYVTRACK

-1176 DVISGNRD
+1176 DVISDNRD

-1190 VTPFTTD
+1190 VTPFTTN

-1215 YEFGVYGKPRKVTA
+1215 YEFGVYGKPRTVTA

>member
-1 MRIFAQRIYNSFQ
+1 

-33 PTSGQ
+33 PTSAQ

-58 DVKTTINEYVRNT
+58 DVKTTINEYIRNT

-84 LTFNFEGA
+84 LKFNFEGA

-111 YVQNGRWHISGCAV
+111 YVHNGRWHISGCAV

-271 NASSSGENTP
+271 NAASSGENTP

-302 EIFDYLDQNKN
+302 EIFDYLDKNKN

-368 PQTAINDAWVRNL
+368 PQKAINDAWVRNL
-381 WQAHHDGITGT
+381 WQSHHDGITGT

-403 DYVLVNKTLANL
+403 DYVLVNKTLGNL

-470 KEVLSQISSYDDKTG
+470 KEVLSQISSYDEKTG

-516 LQMNRRSRQLS
+516 LRMDRRSHQLS

-542 LLIDLANNRQ
+542 QLIDLANNRQ

-572 EISYTDILRTPTAVD
+572 EISYTDILRTPTAVN
-587 ENVSI
+587 ENVNI

-640 RMLKANFQMAFSNP
+640 RMLKANFQMAFNNP

-680 QWADMSMIDGSYGL
+680 QWADMSTIDGSYGL

-709 NSLRLTLIHTPSTGN
+709 SSLRLTLIHTPSTGN

-789 QVAVKAVKKAEETN
+789 QVAVKAVKKAEESN
-803 ELIVRV
+803 KLIVRV
-809 YEWAGQQHDQVTLTF
+809 YEWAGQQHDKVTLTF

-836 LEEQVGSATTSD
+836 LEEPVGSATTS
-848 NTLTFSISKYQP
+848 NKTLTFSISKYQP
-860 KTFAVTLAAATTPT
+860 KTFAVTLAAAKTPT
-874 DEQTDVAVS
+874 DKQTDDAVS

-908 PAELVPDEVTADGI
+908 PAELVPDVVTADGI

-928 RSDGQK
+928 RSDGQN

-980 PYYGGTLGKLDSPYN
+980 PYYGGTLGQLDSPYN

-1008 TTHSHHISGNSDEQ
+1008 TTHSHHIKGNSDEQ

-1041 LKLPSNSSLMVYAA
+1041 LKLPSNNSLMVYAA

-1060 QVDDI
+1060 QADDI

-1092 KPSTIV
+1092 KPSLIW
-1098 ASHQNNA
+1098 ASHKNND

-1156 DFVTCACK
+1156 DYVTRACK

-1176 DVISGNRD
+1176 DVISDNRD

-1190 VTPFTTD
+1190 VTPFTTN

-1215 YEFGVYGKPRKVTA
+1215 YEFGVYGKPRTVTA

-1237 PTSAIRLLG
+1237 PTSAIHLLG

-1285 YQVSEGDQTL
+1285 YQVSEGNQTL

-1316 HSNTQRLIFHK
+1316 HSNTQRLIYHK

>member
-1 MRIFAQRIYNSFQ
+1 

-19 ALYGLLSL
+19 VLYGLLSL

-235 DSEMAAITANNYNKY
+235 DSEMAAITADNYNKY

-361 WLGVQAY
+361 WLGVQTY

-447 DIVEARLTMPAKP
+447 DIVEARLTMPAQP

-470 KEVLSQISSYDDKTG
+470 KEVLSQISSYDDTTG

-516 LQMNRRSRQLS
+516 LKMNRRSRQLS

-542 LLIDLANNRQ
+542 QLIDLANNRQ

-680 QWADMSMIDGSYGL
+680 QWADMSTIDGSYGL

-709 NSLRLTLIHTPSTGN
+709 SSLRLTLIHTPSTGN

-759 QLNQPLVAVAAPKHE
+759 QLNQPLVAVTAPKHE

-836 LEEQVGSATTSD
+836 LEEPVGSVTTSD

-860 KTFAVTLAAATTPT
+860 KTFAVTLAAAMTPA

-883 LPYNVDMMSYDSKKN
+883 LPYNVDMMSYASKKN
-898 DALKS
+898 DALKT

-908 PAELVPDEVTADGI
+908 PAELVPDVVTADGI

-943 IDLPA
+943 INLPA

-961 PTGTVGEFVVG
+961 ATGTVGEFVVG

-980 PYYGGTLGKLDSPYN
+980 PYYGGTLGQLDSPYN

-1022 YRFLYIYRF
+1022 YRFLYMYRF
-1031 AITLPEGASQ
+1031 AMTLPEGASQ
-1041 LKLPSNSSLMVYAA
+1041 LILPSNSSLMVYAA

-1060 QVDDI
+1060 QADDI

-1131 YLEYRFSEPHEICQ
+1131 YLEYRFSEPREICQ

-1156 DFVTCACK
+1156 DYVTRACK
-1164 LQRYDNGKWIDV
+1164 LQRYANGKWIDV

-1215 YEFGVYGKPRKVTA
+1215 YEFGVYGKPRTVTA

-1246 NSPNPCQGST
+1246 SSPNPCQGST

-1285 YQVSEGDQTL
+1285 YQVSEGNQTL

>member
-1 MRIFAQRIYNSFQ
+1 

-27 ALAMPN
+27 ALAIPN

-58 DVKTTINEYVRNT
+58 DVKTTINEYIRNT

-84 LTFNFEGA
+84 LKFNFEGA

-271 NASSSGENTP
+271 NAASSGENTP

-302 EIFDYLDQNKN
+302 EIFDYLDKNKN

-368 PQTAINDAWVRNL
+368 PQKAINDAWVRNL
-381 WQAHHDGITGT
+381 WQSHHDGITGT

-403 DYVLVNKTLANL
+403 DYVLVNKTLGNL

-470 KEVLSQISSYDDKTG
+470 KEVLSQISSYDEKTG

-507 GEASQLTSS
+507 GEQL
-516 LQMNRRSRQLS
+516 NRLGVLRMDVDNLGLIFQGGLDAR
-527 NGNYRLTLSETGDPS
+527 RATLSHYAALSRAFDIFFSGYINTLWGELAPTQTFILYSGGD
-542 LLIDLANNRQ
+542 DL
-552 VLSASQLQMIYDHE
+552 
-566 DTWPSW
+566 
-572 EISYTDILRTPTAVD
+572 
-587 ENVSI
+587 
-592 TKAEDG
+592 
-598 PLRKSFRVVKEKDGS
+598 F
-613 QFVQYIR
+613 
-620 MNALD
+620 
-625 NRIDIVSEVDWQSHE
+625 IVGRWD
-640 RMLKANFQMAFSNP
+640 K
-654 KATYDISLGTI
+654 TI
-665 ERGNRTADCY
+665 EMA
-675 EVQGH
+675 EQ
-680 QWADMSMIDGSYGL
+680 I
-694 SILNDCKYGWDKPTD
+694 
-709 NSLRLTLIHTPSTGN
+709 
-724 SYTYQADQDLGVNL
+724 QADFKRYGCHN
-738 FTYSLFPH
+738 P
-746 QGKWSELTQKAAS
+746 A
-759 QLNQPLVAVAAPKHE
+759 
-774 GALGK
+774 
-779 EVEFLSVSTD
+779 
-789 QVAVKAVKKAEETN
+789 
-803 ELIVRV
+803 
-809 YEWAGQQHDQVTLTF
+809 
-824 PTRVLSAREVNG
+824 
-836 LEEQVGSATTSD
+836 
-848 NTLTFSISKYQP
+848 FSISGGITIVPP
-860 KTFAVTLAAATTPT
+860 KFPLMKAAALSA
-874 DEQTDVAVS
+874 DEESRAKGHVCGNTSKDAVS
-883 LPYNVDMMSYDSKKN
+883 LLSM
-898 DALKS
+898 ALHWKHE
-903 APYAY
+903 Y
-908 PAELVPDEVTADGI
+908 PAVRDLKDAIVEALGQGVPKSFISKVLQHASNAQIKNHRVTNVKEYWMLTYDLSRMKQRCTAAKQLVDCCLADMCNN
-922 SFVMGN
+922 S
-928 RSDGQK
+928 
-934 NAVRCSGQT
+934 
-943 IDLPA
+943 
-948 AGRKLYLLAASTE
+948 
-961 PTGTVGEFVVG
+961 
-972 DQTYQFEV
+972 
-980 PYYGGTLGKLDSPYN
+980 GKLQ
-995 GGTHYRKQDVALT
+995 KQDILTAYHPLELWALAC
-1008 TTHSHHISGNSDEQ
+1008 
-1022 YRFLYIYRF
+1022 RW
-1031 AITLPEGASQ
+1031 A
-1041 LKLPSNSSLMVYAA
+1041 
-1055 TVSDT
+1055 
-1060 QVDDI
+1060 
-1065 QPLTTLQTYI
+1065 
-1075 DYQELG
+1075 
-1081 SLSDDGCGEWI
+1081 
-1092 KPSTIV
+1092 
-1098 ASHQNNA
+1098 
-1105 NESAKMAA
+1105 
-1113 DRDEL
+1113 
-1118 TKWCVTASQSQTP
+1118 
-1131 YLEYRFSEPHEICQ
+1131 EI
-1145 WMVLNAGSESD
+1145 E
-1156 DFVTCACK
+1156 
-1164 LQRYDNGKWIDV
+1164 
-1176 DVISGNRD
+1176 
-1184 NKIVRG
+1184 
-1190 VTPFTTD
+1190 
-1197 RVRLQMI
+1197 
-1204 QGEQSGYTTRI
+1204 TR
-1215 YEFGVYGKPRKVTA
+1215 TN
-1229 IQQPTTVA
+1229 
-1237 PTSAIRLLG
+1237 L
-1246 NSPNPCQGST
+1246 
-1256 QIRCQVPAGIQQ
+1256 
-1268 VTLNILSYDGRI
+1268 
-1280 VCRED
+1280 
-1285 YQVSEGDQTL
+1285 
-1295 LWSGH
+1295 
-1300 LPNGIYLY
+1300 
-1308 RLSTADNR
+1308 
-1316 HSNTQRLIFHK
+1316 